1 MVDGSDGG
9 GGPPAGPG
17 GADGTAPDGGAD
29 GTAPDGGDAEVAPA
43 TALHDHLVATE
54 TLPVEREAGWYLGEA
69 QALSA
74 DLAAG
79 DLAESVAGERAAEIR
94 ELLAEIDGTGDGEAD
109 DHVAAAREL
118 AARIAERSGS
128 GTDHVP
134 DGGGR
139 SEE

>member
-1 MVDGSDGG
+1 MPDGSDERGNRA
-9 GGPPAGPG
+9 AGPADG
-17 GADGTAPDGGAD
+17 DGAD
-29 GTAPDGGDAEVAPA
+29 PA

-69 QALSA
+69 QAIAA

-79 DLAESVAGERAAEIR
+79 DLAESVAGERAAEVR
-94 ELLAEIDGTGDGEAD
+94 ELLAEIDGTGDVEAD

-128 GTDHVP
+128 DTGHVSGV
-134 DGGGR
+134 GG
-139 SEE
+139 